1 MFGYGGMDMMM
12 EAEGA
17 PMPATATRSTKS
29 DVEQAV
35 VGHGE
40 VEGPFAEIAGLDIER
55 DERFPVRVTVQFY
68 QATSNGVVTDADIA
82 KLRAQ
87 IDRVYDDASYVG
99 SLVTEGH
106 TGRPTEWV
114 EPAPEVTTTA
124 PTWAWPTFGWLK
136 AF

>member
-1 MFGYGGMDMMM
+1 MRCD
-12 EAEGA
+12 AVHLTD
-17 PMPATATRSTKS
+17 PDNQNRSPR
-29 DVEQAV
+29 
-35 VGHGE
+35 GRRR
-40 VEGPFAEIAGLDIER
+40 PFAEIAGLDIER

-114 EPAPEVTTTA
+114 EPAPAVTATA
-124 PTWAWPTFGWLK
+124 PTWAWPLFSGDGGGWLK